1 MRPTRPT
8 PLLIALLAAGSL
20 VAQVPAPP
28 KPPKPPKVSVPE
40 PPEPPAPPTP
50 PEPPAPPVDETWGQT
65 RAEKRNE
72 RLSFGSKLWVKNRNG
87 SIRVTGWDKEEVA
100 LVAQIRDTE
109 QRRIDLV
116 LSRKG
121 ADLDI
126 EAVYPQVKTFSFFF
140 GDIKSPRCEMSL
152 QVPKRILA
160 HFRTTNGTITAQ
172 NLDGYARCE
181 TTNGSVKV
189 SDVKGEVFAETTNGG
204 IEARNLFARIKG
216 GTTNGKILLQDVL
229 GGVQME
235 TTNGGIVARNLDGWG
250 EGIRLETTNGGIEVE
265 LGKASGEIVA
275 ENSNGGLEIKVPG
288 AEVIELLKHSAR
300 VKVPGKPQRIELET
314 TNGGI
319 KVR

>member
-1 MRPTRPT
+1 MRPTRLQ

-28 KPPKPPKVSVPE
+28 KPPKVTVPE
-40 PPEPPAPPTP
+40 PPEPPAPPMP
-50 PEPPAPPVDETWGQT
+50 PEPPAPPMDGDWGQT
-65 RAEKRNE
+65 RTEKRNE
-72 RLSFGSKLWVKNRNG
+72 RLSYGSKLWVKNRNG
-87 SIRVTGWDKEEVA
+87 AIRVTGWDKEEVA
-100 LVAQIRDTE
+100 LVAQIRDSE

-140 GDIKSPRCEMSL
+140 GDLKSPRCEMSL
-152 QVPKRILA
+152 QVPRRILA
-160 HFRTTNGTITAQ
+160 HFRTTNGTVTAQ

-181 TTNGSVKV
+181 TTNGAVKI
-189 SDVKGEVFAETTNGG
+189 SDMKGEVFAETTNGG

-229 GGVQME
+229 GGIQME
-235 TTNGGIVARNLDGWG
+235 TTNGQIVARNLDGWG
-250 EGIRLETTNGGIEVE
+250 EGIRLETTNGGIDIE

-275 ENSNGGLEIKVPG
+275 ETSHGGLEIKVPN
-288 AEVIELLKHSAR
+288 AEVIEMNKHSAR
-300 VKVPGKPQRIELET
+300 VKVPGKTQKIELET

>member
-1 MRPTRPT
+1 MRPARSFA
-8 PLLIALLAAGSL
+8 LLTALLAAGSL
-20 VAQVPAPP
+20 LAQVPAPP
-28 KPPKPPKVSVPE
+28 KPPKVAAPE
-40 PPEPPAPPTP
+40 PPEPPAPPAP
-50 PEPPAPPVDETWGQT
+50 PEPPMPPVDGDWGQT
-65 RAEKRNE
+65 RTEKHNE

-87 SIRVTGWDKEEVA
+87 GIRVQGWDKEEVA

-109 QRRIDLV
+109 QRRINLV

-121 ADLDI
+121 SDLDI
-126 EAVYPQVKTFSFFF
+126 EAVHPPVKTFTFFF
-140 GDIKSPRCEMSL
+140 GDVKSPRCEMSL
-152 QVPKRILA
+152 QVPKRLLG
-160 HFRTTNGTITAQ
+160 HFRTTNGTVTAQ

-181 TTNGSVKV
+181 TTNGAVKV
-189 SDVKGEVFAETTNGG
+189 YDVKGEVFAETTNGG

-216 GTTNGKILLQDVL
+216 GTTNGKIVLQDVL
-229 GGVQME
+229 GGIQME

-250 EGIRLETTNGGIEVE
+250 EGIRLETTNGGIDVE

-275 ENSNGGLEIKVPG
+275 ENSNGGLEIKVSG
-288 AEVIELLKHSAR
+288 AEVIEIHKHNAR